1 MSKTEDVLEVDEA
14 LNCLERIVCS
24 TAYTPV
30 SPTIQTIERVLL
42 KARKLEKELS
52 KIKKENNK

>member
-1 MSKTEDVLEVDEA
+1 MSKTEDVLEIDEA
-14 LNCLERIVCS
+14 LNCLGIIVCS

-52 KIKKENNK
+52 KLKKENNK